1 MNPFEYLKTINS
13 NKKDIMVDDIAEK
26 GYNAFIINRSLSY
39 FPETA
44 LLANEMNIR
53 HSTPNKLQY
62 HFLLNTVSKKNRF
75 SKWLKPKHVEALEV
89 VKQYY
94 SVSNEKA
101 KTMLLLLTQAQIDEL
116 KLRMYKGGK
125 R

>member
-1 MNPFEYLKTINS
+1 MNPFEFLKSINT
-13 NKKDIMVDDIAEK
+13 NKKNIMVDDVAEK

-39 FPETA
+39 FPETV
-44 LLANEMNIR
+44 LLANEMNVR
-53 HSTPNKLQY
+53 HLIPNKLQY

-75 SKWLKPKHVEALEV
+75 SKWAKPEHIATLEV

-94 SVSNEKA
+94 GVSNEKA
-101 KTMLLLLTQAQIDEL
+101 KSMIKLLTQAEIDEL
-116 KLRMYKGGK
+116 KQRMYKGGK